1 MKISKN
7 LKIILYIFSVLIVVC
22 LVLLLGNHLP
32 ILAKGAIITM
42 SWLPTYLACTMLSV
56 LSKST
61 YQKKEKNMFGITAKL
76 YTVLV
81 LLSSSIYTIG
91 VWLLTPDSLIK
102 NIMLGIG
109 LSVQLLLMF
118 YFLFKRINEEP
129 DERFYR
135 NIAKSSSIL
144 FTIAIFILLLI
155 ATLIAVG
162 GVFILNAGFLYILVA
177 FLLLL
182 FAITYFIIEKRGWNM
197 AKESKIETNLKKVRE
212 AYGMTQQDLADQVG
226 IRRETIVHL
235 ENNRYNPSLEMALK
249 IAQVFNKQVEE
260 LFHLK

>member
-1 MKISKN
+1 MKISRN
-7 LKIILYIFSVLIVVC
+7 LKIIIYMASMLIVVC

-32 ILAKGAIITM
+32 ILAKGTIMTM
-42 SWLPTYLACTMLSV
+42 AWLPTYLVCTMLSV
-56 LSKST
+56 VSKST
-61 YQKKEKNMFGITAKL
+61 YQKKEKNMFGVTAKL

-81 LLSSSIYTIG
+81 FLSSSIYTIG
-91 VWLLTPDSLIK
+91 VWLLTPGSLIK

-109 LSVQLLLMF
+109 LGVQLLLMF

-135 NIAKSSSIL
+135 NIAKTSSVL

-182 FAITYFIIEKRGWNM
+182 FAITYFITEKRG
-197 AKESKIETNLKKVRE
+197 
-212 AYGMTQQDLADQVG
+212 
-226 IRRETIVHL
+226 
-235 ENNRYNPSLEMALK
+235 
-249 IAQVFNKQVEE
+249 
-260 LFHLK
+260 

>member
-1 MKISKN
+1 MKMSRN
-7 LKIILYIFSVLIVVC
+7 LKIIIYMASMLIVVC

-32 ILAKGAIITM
+32 ILAKGTIMTM
-42 SWLPTYLACTMLSV
+42 AWLPTYLVCTMLSV
-56 LSKST
+56 VSKST
-61 YQKKEKNMFGITAKL
+61 YQKKEKNMFGVTAKL
-76 YTVLV
+76 YTVLI

-91 VWLLTPDSLIK
+91 VWLLTPGSLVK

-135 NIAKSSSIL
+135 NIAKTSSVL

-162 GVFILNAGFLYILVA
+162 GVFILSAGFLYILVA

-182 FAITYFIIEKRGWNM
+182 FAITYFITEKRG
-197 AKESKIETNLKKVRE
+197 
-212 AYGMTQQDLADQVG
+212 
-226 IRRETIVHL
+226 
-235 ENNRYNPSLEMALK
+235 
-249 IAQVFNKQVEE
+249 
-260 LFHLK
+260 

>member
-1 MKISKN
+1 MKMSKN
-7 LKIILYIFSVLIVVC
+7 LKMILYIASVLIVVC

-32 ILAKGAIITM
+32 ILAKGAIMTTA
-42 SWLPTYLACTMLSV
+42 WLPSYLVCTMVTV
-56 LSKST
+56 L

-81 LLSSSIYTIG
+81 FLSSSIYTIG
-91 VWLLTPDSLIK
+91 VWLLTPGSLIK

-144 FTIAIFILLLI
+144 FTIAIFILLGI
-155 ATLIAVG
+155 ATLIAVCK
-162 GVFILNAGFLYILVA
+162 VFVLNAGFLYILVA

-182 FAITYFIIEKRGWNM
+182 FAITYFITEKRG
-197 AKESKIETNLKKVRE
+197 
-212 AYGMTQQDLADQVG
+212 
-226 IRRETIVHL
+226 
-235 ENNRYNPSLEMALK
+235 
-249 IAQVFNKQVEE
+249 
-260 LFHLK
+260 

>member
-1 MKISKN
+1 MKMSKN
-7 LKIILYIFSVLIVVC
+7 LKIILYIASVLIVVC

-32 ILAKGAIITM
+32 ILAKGAIMATA
-42 SWLPTYLACTMLSV
+42 WLPTYLFCTMLSV

-61 YQKKEKNMFGITAKL
+61 YQKNRFGMTAKL

-81 LLSSSIYTIG
+81 LLSTSIYTIG
-91 VWLLTPDSLIK
+91 VWLLTPGSLIK

-144 FTIAIFILLLI
+144 FTIAIFILLGI
-155 ATLIAVG
+155 ATLIAVCK
-162 GVFILNAGFLYILVA
+162 VFVLNAGFLYILVA

-182 FAITYFIIEKRGWNM
+182 FAITYFITEKRG
-197 AKESKIETNLKKVRE
+197 
-212 AYGMTQQDLADQVG
+212 
-226 IRRETIVHL
+226 
-235 ENNRYNPSLEMALK
+235 
-249 IAQVFNKQVEE
+249 
-260 LFHLK
+260 

>member
-7 LKIILYIFSVLIVVC
+7 LKIILYISSVLIVVC

-32 ILAKGAIITM
+32 ILAKGAIM
-42 SWLPTYLACTMLSV
+42 TMLSV

-61 YQKKEKNMFGITAKL
+61 YQKKEKKMFGITAKL

-81 LLSSSIYTIG
+81 FLSSSIYTIG
-91 VWLLTPDSLIK
+91 VWLLTPGSLIK

-144 FTIAIFILLLI
+144 FTIAIFILLGM
-155 ATLIAVG
+155 ATLIAVCK
-162 GVFILNAGFLYILVA
+162 VFVLNAGFLYILVA

-182 FAITYFIIEKRGWNM
+182 FAITYFITEKRG
-197 AKESKIETNLKKVRE
+197 
-212 AYGMTQQDLADQVG
+212 
-226 IRRETIVHL
+226 
-235 ENNRYNPSLEMALK
+235 
-249 IAQVFNKQVEE
+249 
-260 LFHLK
+260 

>member
-1 MKISKN
+1 MKMSKN
-7 LKIILYIFSVLIVVC
+7 LKIILYIASVLIVVC

-32 ILAKGAIITM
+32 ILAKGAIMTM
-42 SWLPTYLACTMLSV
+42 SWLPTYLACTMQSV

-61 YQKKEKNMFGITAKL
+61 YQKKKNMFGITAKL

-91 VWLLTPDSLIK
+91 VWLLTPGSLIK

-144 FTIAIFILLLI
+144 FTIAIFILLGI
-155 ATLIAVG
+155 ATLIAVCK
-162 GVFILNAGFLYILVA
+162 VFVLNAGFLYILVA

-182 FAITYFIIEKRGWNM
+182 FAITYFIIEKRG
-197 AKESKIETNLKKVRE
+197 
-212 AYGMTQQDLADQVG
+212 
-226 IRRETIVHL
+226 
-235 ENNRYNPSLEMALK
+235 
-249 IAQVFNKQVEE
+249 
-260 LFHLK
+260 

>member
-1 MKISKN
+1 MKMSRN
-7 LKIILYIFSVLIVVC
+7 LKIIIYMASMLIVVC

-32 ILAKGAIITM
+32 ILAKGAIMTM

-91 VWLLTPDSLIK
+91 VWLLTPGSLIK

-118 YFLFKRINEEP
+118 YFL
-129 DERFYR
+129 
-135 NIAKSSSIL
+135 
-144 FTIAIFILLLI
+144 
-155 ATLIAVG
+155 
-162 GVFILNAGFLYILVA
+162 
-177 FLLLL
+177 
-182 FAITYFIIEKRGWNM
+182 
-197 AKESKIETNLKKVRE
+197 
-212 AYGMTQQDLADQVG
+212 
-226 IRRETIVHL
+226 
-235 ENNRYNPSLEMALK
+235 
-249 IAQVFNKQVEE
+249 
-260 LFHLK
+260 

>member
-1 MKISKN
+1 
-7 LKIILYIFSVLIVVC
+7 
-22 LVLLLGNHLP
+22 
-32 ILAKGAIITM
+32 
-42 SWLPTYLACTMLSV
+42 
-56 LSKST
+56 
-61 YQKKEKNMFGITAKL
+61 
-76 YTVLV
+76 
-81 LLSSSIYTIG
+81 
-91 VWLLTPDSLIK
+91 
-102 NIMLGIG
+102 MLGIG

-182 FAITYFIIEKRGWNM
+182 FAITYFIIEKRG
-197 AKESKIETNLKKVRE
+197 
-212 AYGMTQQDLADQVG
+212 
-226 IRRETIVHL
+226 
-235 ENNRYNPSLEMALK
+235 
-249 IAQVFNKQVEE
+249 
-260 LFHLK
+260 

>member
-1 MKISKN
+1 MKISRN
-7 LKIILYIFSVLIVVC
+7 LKIIIYIASVLIVVC
-22 LVLLLGNHLP
+22 LVSLLGNHLP
-32 ILAKGAIITM
+32 ILAKGAIMATA
-42 SWLPTYLACTMLSV
+42 WLPSYLVCTMV
-56 LSKST
+56 TILSKST

-81 LLSSSIYTIG
+81 FLSSSIYTIG
-91 VWLLTPDSLIK
+91 VWLLTPGSLIN

-162 GVFILNAGFLYILVA
+162 GVFVLNAGFLYILVA

-182 FAITYFIIEKRGWNM
+182 FAITYFITEKRG
-197 AKESKIETNLKKVRE
+197 
-212 AYGMTQQDLADQVG
+212 
-226 IRRETIVHL
+226 
-235 ENNRYNPSLEMALK
+235 
-249 IAQVFNKQVEE
+249 
-260 LFHLK
+260 

>member
-1 MKISKN
+1 MKISRN
-7 LKIILYIFSVLIVVC
+7 LKIIIYMASMLIVVC

-32 ILAKGAIITM
+32 ILAKGTIMTM
-42 SWLPTYLACTMLSV
+42 AWLPTYLVCTMLSV
-56 LSKST
+56 VSKST
-61 YQKKEKNMFGITAKL
+61 YQKKEKNMFGVTAKL

-81 LLSSSIYTIG
+81 FLSSSIYTIG
-91 VWLLTPDSLIK
+91 VWLLTPGSLVK

-135 NIAKSSSIL
+135 NIAKTSSVL

-162 GVFILNAGFLYILVA
+162 GVFILSAGFLYILVA

-182 FAITYFIIEKRGWNM
+182 FAITYFITEKRG
-197 AKESKIETNLKKVRE
+197 
-212 AYGMTQQDLADQVG
+212 
-226 IRRETIVHL
+226 
-235 ENNRYNPSLEMALK
+235 
-249 IAQVFNKQVEE
+249 
-260 LFHLK
+260 

>member
-1 MKISKN
+1 MTMSKN
-7 LKIILYIFSVLIVVC
+7 LKIILYIASVLIVVC

-32 ILAKGAIITM
+32 ILAKGAIMTM

-81 LLSSSIYTIG
+81 FLSSSIYTIG
-91 VWLLTPDSLIK
+91 VWLLTPGSLIK

-144 FTIAIFILLLI
+144 FTIAIFILLGI
-155 ATLIAVG
+155 ATLIAVCK
-162 GVFILNAGFLYILVA
+162 VFVLNAGFLYILVA
-177 FLLLL
+177 FFTLIICHYLL
-182 FAITYFIIEKRGWNM
+182 Y
-197 AKESKIETNLKKVRE
+197 
-212 AYGMTQQDLADQVG
+212 
-226 IRRETIVHL
+226 H
-235 ENNRYNPSLEMALK
+235 
-249 IAQVFNKQVEE
+249 
-260 LFHLK
+260 

>member
-1 MKISKN
+1 MKISRN
-7 LKIILYIFSVLIVVC
+7 LKIIIYIASVLIVVC

-32 ILAKGAIITM
+32 ILAKGAIMATA
-42 SWLPTYLACTMLSV
+42 WLPSYLVCTMV
-56 LSKST
+56 TILSKST

-81 LLSSSIYTIG
+81 FLSSSIYTIG
-91 VWLLTPDSLIK
+91 VWLITPGSLIK

-155 ATLIAVG
+155 ATLIDVG
-162 GVFILNAGFLYILVA
+162 GVFVLNAGFLYILVA

-182 FAITYFIIEKRGWNM
+182 FAITYFITEKRG
-197 AKESKIETNLKKVRE
+197 
-212 AYGMTQQDLADQVG
+212 
-226 IRRETIVHL
+226 
-235 ENNRYNPSLEMALK
+235 
-249 IAQVFNKQVEE
+249 
-260 LFHLK
+260 

>member
-1 MKISKN
+1 MKISRN
-7 LKIILYIFSVLIVVC
+7 LKIIIYMASMLIVVC

-32 ILAKGAIITM
+32 ILAKGTIMTM
-42 SWLPTYLACTMLSV
+42 AWLPTYLVCTMLSV
-56 LSKST
+56 VSKST
-61 YQKKEKNMFGITAKL
+61 YQKKEKNMFGVTAKL
-76 YTVLV
+76 YTVLI

-91 VWLLTPDSLIK
+91 VWLLTPGSLVK

-135 NIAKSSSIL
+135 NIAKTSSVL

-162 GVFILNAGFLYILVA
+162 GVFILSAGFLYILVA

-182 FAITYFIIEKRGWNM
+182 FAITYFITEKRG
-197 AKESKIETNLKKVRE
+197 
-212 AYGMTQQDLADQVG
+212 
-226 IRRETIVHL
+226 
-235 ENNRYNPSLEMALK
+235 
-249 IAQVFNKQVEE
+249 
-260 LFHLK
+260 

>member
-1 MKISKN
+1 MKMSKN
-7 LKIILYIFSVLIVVC
+7 LKIILYISSVLIVVC
-22 LVLLLGNHLP
+22 LVLLLGHHLP
-32 ILAKGAIITM
+32 ILAKGAIMATA
-42 SWLPTYLACTMLSV
+42 WLPTYLVCTMLSV

-81 LLSSSIYTIG
+81 FLSSSIYTIG
-91 VWLLTPDSLIK
+91 VWLLTPGSLIK

-144 FTIAIFILLLI
+144 FTIAIFILLGM
-155 ATLIAVG
+155 ATLIAVCK
-162 GVFILNAGFLYILVA
+162 VFVLNAGFLYILVA

-182 FAITYFIIEKRGWNM
+182 FAITYFITEKRG
-197 AKESKIETNLKKVRE
+197 
-212 AYGMTQQDLADQVG
+212 
-226 IRRETIVHL
+226 
-235 ENNRYNPSLEMALK
+235 
-249 IAQVFNKQVEE
+249 
-260 LFHLK
+260 

>member
-1 MKISKN
+1 MKISRN
-7 LKIILYIFSVLIVVC
+7 LKIIIYIASVLIVVC

-32 ILAKGAIITM
+32 ILAKGAIMATA
-42 SWLPTYLACTMLSV
+42 WLPSYLVCTMV
-56 LSKST
+56 TILSKST

-81 LLSSSIYTIG
+81 FLSSSIYTIG
-91 VWLLTPDSLIK
+91 VWLLTPGSLIN

-162 GVFILNAGFLYILVA
+162 GVFVLNAGFLYILVA

-182 FAITYFIIEKRGWNM
+182 FAITYFITEKRG
-197 AKESKIETNLKKVRE
+197 
-212 AYGMTQQDLADQVG
+212 
-226 IRRETIVHL
+226 
-235 ENNRYNPSLEMALK
+235 
-249 IAQVFNKQVEE
+249 
-260 LFHLK
+260 

>member
-1 MKISKN
+1 MKMSKN
-7 LKIILYIFSVLIVVC
+7 LKIILYIASVLIVVC

-32 ILAKGAIITM
+32 ILAKGAIMT
-42 SWLPTYLACTMLSV
+42 TYLACTMQSV

-91 VWLLTPDSLIK
+91 VWLLTPGSLIK

-144 FTIAIFILLLI
+144 FTIAIFILLGI
-155 ATLIAVG
+155 ATLIAVCK
-162 GVFILNAGFLYILVA
+162 VFVLNAGFLYILVA

-182 FAITYFIIEKRGWNM
+182 FAITYFIIEKRG
-197 AKESKIETNLKKVRE
+197 
-212 AYGMTQQDLADQVG
+212 
-226 IRRETIVHL
+226 
-235 ENNRYNPSLEMALK
+235 
-249 IAQVFNKQVEE
+249 
-260 LFHLK
+260 

>member
-1 MKISKN
+1 MKMSKN
-7 LKIILYIFSVLIVVC
+7 LKIILYIASVLIVVC

-32 ILAKGAIITM
+32 ILAKGAIMTM
-42 SWLPTYLACTMLSV
+42 SWLPTYLACTMQSV

-91 VWLLTPDSLIK
+91 VWLLTPGSLIK

-135 NIAKSSSIL
+135 NIAN
-144 FTIAIFILLLI
+144 FILLGI
-155 ATLIAVG
+155 ATLIAVCK
-162 GVFILNAGFLYILVA
+162 VFVLNAGFLYILVA

-182 FAITYFIIEKRGWNM
+182 FAITYFIIEKRG
-197 AKESKIETNLKKVRE
+197 
-212 AYGMTQQDLADQVG
+212 
-226 IRRETIVHL
+226 
-235 ENNRYNPSLEMALK
+235 
-249 IAQVFNKQVEE
+249 
-260 LFHLK
+260 